1 MKKDMSFRRLFQYFL
16 QGLIILAPIAITG
29 YFIYWLFTNIDS
41 LLLPVFRAFYSKPDE
56 VAVPPGV
63 GFIIIISFVLLVG
76 YLSSFFVVSRLLSF
90 FDHWME
96 KAPGIKII
104 YSFVKDFSEAFAGKK
119 RKFKKAVMVSVYN
132 PEVWQVGFVT
142 NEDLSQFGM
151 AEYVTV
157 YVPQSYAV
165 AGQLFFVKPNRIKLL
180 TVVAPSDAL
189 KFAISGGVV
198 EAHETVN
205 VEQG

>member
-1 MKKDMSFRRLFQYFL
+1 MDFKRLFQYFV
-16 QGLIILAPIAITG
+16 QGLLILAPVTITG

-41 LLLPVFRAFYSKPDE
+41 LLLPVFKAFYSKPDE
-56 VAVPPGV
+56 VSVPPGI
-63 GFIIIISFVLLVG
+63 GFVIIISFVLLVG
-76 YLSSFFVVSRLLSF
+76 YLSSFFVVGRLLSF

-119 RKFKKAVMVSVYN
+119 RKFKKAVMINVFQ
-132 PEVWQVGFVT
+132 PDVWQVGFVT

-151 AEYVTV
+151 EDYITV

-165 AGQLFFVKPNRIKLL
+165 AGQLYFVKPDRVRLI
-180 TVVAPSDAL
+180 TDVAASDAL

-198 EAHETVN
+198 EAPESNEEPVN
-205 VEQG
+205 NG